1 MNRGASGFLPSSR
14 SVTGRNARFRQTVAL
29 ATAKVA
35 EARHSSRLG
44 TSLSENRGGCHVLDS
59 AKLDGLAFGCGTIRI
74 GARSRAARN
83 PSRANHIIP
92 RSSGCFARR
101 IFITERRQTERNP
114 QRCLT
119 SRATVPI
126 RCGSKGS
133 VQAVSVNVGFVP
145 TIHIA
150 AEDKAVAV
158 CDALSSSST
167 SRRRRVQGHL
177 TPFYSHILGTVAS
190 PCHARTLSR
199 FVRTNSRIFRN
210 DIGRLACCFSKA
222 NMQS

>member
-1 MNRGASGFLPSSR
+1 
-14 SVTGRNARFRQTVAL
+14 
-29 ATAKVA
+29 
-35 EARHSSRLG
+35 
-44 TSLSENRGGCHVLDS
+44 LDS
-59 AKLDGLAFGCGTIRI
+59 AKLYGLAFGCGTIRI
-74 GARSRAARN
+74 GARSRAARK
-83 PSRANHIIP
+83 PLAGKSYHPPIKRQLAIEQ
-92 RSSGCFARR
+92 CFARR

-126 RCGSKGS
+126 RCGSKAS
-133 VQAVSVNVGFVP
+133 VQAVSVNFGFVP
-145 TIHIA
+145 TIDIA
-150 AEDKAVAV
+150 AEDKAVVV

-177 TPFYSHILGTVAS
+177 TPFYSHILGTAAS

-199 FVRTNSRIFRN
+199 FVRPNSRIFRN